1 MNLNEVIEKNEYTVI
16 LCLGDSIT
24 EANHCSEGHPGYVAL
39 LDETLRLTHGRS
51 RFLVINA
58 GVGGRKLSDS
68 VPLLQ
73 GLVERFRP
81 AVTTVMFGMNDC
93 ANGAAGKDN
102 FTSGMMQLLDFLRIK
117 NSDAV
122 LLTQNPIDYRCD
134 IDSIQRRPDLPAYM
148 DAVRDCARRTGTDL
162 VDINA
167 AWQRE
172 VLDVSNNEHFKLL
185 HDAIHPNQHGHRFI
199 FRQIEKT
206 LLA

>member
-1 MNLNEVIEKNEYTVI
+1 MNLNNLIEKNEYTVI

-58 GVGGRKLSDS
+58 GVGGRRLSGS

-93 ANGAAGKDN
+93 ANGAEGKGK
-102 FTSGMMQLLDFLRIK
+102 FTSDLMELLDFLRIRD
-117 NSDAV
+117 SAAV

-134 IDSIQRRPDLPAYM
+134 IDAIRRRPALSAYM
-148 DAVRDCARRTGTDL
+148 DEVRACARRTGTDL
-162 VDINA
+162 VDVNA

-199 FRQIEKT
+199 FKQIEKT